1 MLKKVSYLI
10 VLLTVSAVVSSC
22 ASGAKKGETVFLT
35 DYGKYTDN
43 YLVYKQ
49 TRLALPD
56 GWSFLPR
63 KDKDSKIIVFKI
75 DDNQNNVVGDFA
87 YWATEAESELS
98 PEKVA
103 DFYVDVIKDEVENIT
118 VYPTRIDGKVAH
130 IISCSVKK
138 RGYDRFIALI
148 VEGKNLNIITL
159 TSDQGYLFSHKDVPF
174 KIFNSYSFQ
183 KKGLNERINKNGISF
198 SSSDGAIEWYSDIE
212 GGLILFGEFENR
224 VFAFAMEKTTIKE
237 TSEIPSRYKFTK
249 NIEEFPC
256 QFTIG
261 SKVMKGKAVGYK
273 DNDELTLYHLVTYKG
288 QNYIIL
294 SVISNDHPLASTDFY
309 KHKFIVKMF
318 SSFSM

>member
-1 MLKKVSYLI
+1 MLKKMSYLL

-118 VYPTRIDGKVAH
+118 V
-130 IISCSVKK
+130 
-138 RGYDRFIALI
+138 
-148 VEGKNLNIITL
+148 
-159 TSDQGYLFSHKDVPF
+159 
-174 KIFNSYSFQ
+174 
-183 KKGLNERINKNGISF
+183 
-198 SSSDGAIEWYSDIE
+198 
-212 GGLILFGEFENR
+212 
-224 VFAFAMEKTTIKE
+224 
-237 TSEIPSRYKFTK
+237 
-249 NIEEFPC
+249 
-256 QFTIG
+256 
-261 SKVMKGKAVGYK
+261 
-273 DNDELTLYHLVTYKG
+273 
-288 QNYIIL
+288 
-294 SVISNDHPLASTDFY
+294 
-309 KHKFIVKMF
+309 
-318 SSFSM
+318 